1 MTVTQQPWA
10 TERFGVQ
17 IHHHD
22 GTEFVTDLVLPGLRR
37 NPRRAHLLV
46 STVLG
51 KHIAVAP
58 QTAIEAGA
66 RLARVIA
73 HSDVSEVDV
82 LGMAETATSLGH
94 CVADELN
101 AAMYLHTTR
110 RPADARWIYAQFQ
123 EGHSHATDHALQPTS
138 PNMFDA
144 QRTLVLV
151 DDEISTGKTALATIE
166 ALQCIV
172 PRPRYIVASLVDMR
186 SPDDQALVL
195 EASASLGT
203 HIEFVSLAQGRVS
216 LPAGLVDSVCAMQA
230 PALNTSAAGPGVLG
244 PVREVALNWPHTVP
258 EGARHGFLR
267 TDRSGFDTAV
277 SESARQLASQLDATR
292 PVLVVGHE
300 ELMYLPLRLAQ
311 ALTQNGF
318 DTRFQSTTR
327 SPAYVYDDGGYPL
340 RVGWTFRASEDDDQA
355 PRFLYNGWFHAD
367 GDQAVQLVLVMD
379 AVASAGDRHI
389 VEVLA
394 TAGFDVTVVTVA
406 GPDLQTLAAHRGG
419 HR

>member
-1 MTVTQQPWA
+1 MTLTQQPWA
-10 TERFGVQ
+10 TERFGLQ
-17 IHHHD
+17 IHDHD
-22 GTEFVTDLVLPGLRR
+22 GAELATDLVLPGLRR

-58 QTAIEAGA
+58 QTVIEAAG
-66 RLARVIA
+66 RLGRMIA
-73 HSDVSEVDV
+73 QCGVGEVDV

-101 AAMYLHTTR
+101 AAVYLHTTR

-138 PNMFDA
+138 PEVFDG

-166 ALQCIV
+166 ALQRVV
-172 PRPRYIVASLVDMR
+172 PRPRYIVAALVDMR
-186 SPDDQALVL
+186 SADDQALVA
-195 EASASLGT
+195 EASASLST
-203 HIEFVSLAQGRVS
+203 QIEFVSLAQGRVS
-216 LPAGLVDSVCAMQA
+216 LPVGLIDSVCAMEA
-230 PALNTSAAGPGVLG
+230 PALNTSAGPDAVC
-244 PVREVALNWPHTVP
+244 PVREVALKWPGTVP

-267 TDRSGFDTAV
+267 TDRPAFDAAV
-277 SESARQLASQLDATR
+277 SESAHRLAGVLDATR

-300 ELMYLPLRLAQ
+300 ELMYLPLRLAD
-311 ALTQNGF
+311 ALAQSGF

-327 SPAYVYDDGGYPL
+327 SPAYVYDDAGYPL
-340 RVGWTFRASEDDDQA
+340 RAGWTFRASETGDEA
-355 PRFLYNGWFHAD
+355 PRFLYNGWLDTD
-367 GDQAVQLVLVMD
+367 GDQAVQLVLVVD
-379 AVASAGDRHI
+379 AIAAAGDRHI

-394 TAGFDVTVVTVA
+394 SAGFEVTVVTVT
-406 GPDLQTLAAHRGG
+406 GPDVRALAG
-419 HR
+419 HREQCR